1 MQHLRLYLSVRT
13 DNRGALAVVSSLKGS
28 GSALTLVARELALD
42 LASCT
47 YFPHVLE
54 QLPGGRGSFYLRQ
67 EEGSEF
73 SSEDECSDAGETV
86 VATNTTA
93 DADSCHSQPRENGR
107 QIRCSI
113 QSRAESTY
121 V

>member
-1 MQHLRLYLSVRT
+1 MPP
-13 DNRGALAVVSSLKGS
+13 AIPA
-28 GSALTLVARELALD
+28 AI
-42 LASCT
+42 
-47 YFPHVLE
+47 LE